1 MGKPVCADWFGDYRS
16 LCFCAAASVAALFI
30 LYKGGCDAVKT
41 KRGMVLLLFMG
52 MLILLMSGCGAKY
65 ENPADLPFGSDG
77 WQMQTAGEAIE
88 ALSAAGFTNIQEN
101 IKETSS
107 ADDAGKITK
116 ITVNGENLFRKGD
129 RHEGTDVVEIT
140 YYSLKRYEA
149 EMEIE
154 VSEDAGLPVFTVNTN
169 LPNGTRL
176 ELTLSNEESY
186 SEQQTVKVKDGQAVS
201 DIFWDNG
208 HYLLGEYTLSV
219 VMKPEDQNASV
230 QYEIGKNGE
239 AMTGPLVHMDEND
252 AGKYLLL
259 EDGYTSNY
267 TEPEK
272 ISEDELRE
280 RFAQALSGF
289 GNDYEIDLEGYV
301 YTVSVWQDGLAACA
315 MLAEQ
320 GVPTAVE
327 QWGEIVDTTAEASN
341 SLQELLSISGYGDY
355 MVQIEVLNDQ
365 NHENTLLTV
374 LLGMVSYNCV
384 S

>member
-1 MGKPVCADWFGDYRS
+1 M
-16 LCFCAAASVAALFI
+16 
-30 LYKGGCDAVKT
+30 KT

-52 MLILLMSGCGAKY
+52 TLLLLMAGCGAKY

-154 VSEDAGLPVFTVNTN
+154 VSGDAGLPVFTVNTN

-239 AMTGPLVHMDEND
+239 AMTGPLVHIDEND

>member
-1 MGKPVCADWFGDYRS
+1 M
-16 LCFCAAASVAALFI
+16 
-30 LYKGGCDAVKT
+30 KT

-52 MLILLMSGCGAKY
+52 MLLLLMSGCGAKY

-239 AMTGPLVHMDEND
+239 AMTGPLVQIDEKD
-252 AGKYLLL
+252 VGQYLFL
-259 EDGYTSNY
+259 EDDYISNY

-327 QWGEIVDTTAEASN
+327 QWEEIVDTTAEASN
-341 SLQELLSISGYGDY
+341 SLQELLNISGYGDY
-355 MVQIEVLNDQ
+355 MAQIEVLNDQ

>member
-52 MLILLMSGCGAKY
+52 TLLLLMSGCGAKY

-77 WQMQTAGEAIE
+77 WQTQTAGEAIE

-154 VSEDAGLPVFTVNTN
+154 VSGDAGLPVFTVNTN
-169 LPNGTRL
+169 LPNGTKL

-239 AMTGPLVHMDEND
+239 AMTGPLVHIDEND

-327 QWGEIVDTTAEASN
+327 QWEEIVDTTAEASN

-355 MVQIEVLNDQ
+355 MAQIEVLNDQ

>member
-52 MLILLMSGCGAKY
+52 TLLLLMSRCGAKY

-154 VSEDAGLPVFTVNTN
+154 VSGDAGLPVFTVNTN

-239 AMTGPLVHMDEND
+239 AMTGPLVHIDEND

>member
-52 MLILLMSGCGAKY
+52 MLLLLMSGCGAKY
-65 ENPADLPFGSDG
+65 ENPDDLPFGSDG

>member
-30 LYKGGCDAVKT
+30 LYKRGCDAVKT

-52 MLILLMSGCGAKY
+52 MLLLLMSGCGAKY

>member
-1 MGKPVCADWFGDYRS
+1 MGRPVCADWFGDYRS

-41 KRGMVLLLFMG
+41 KRGIVLLLFMG
-52 MLILLMSGCGAKY
+52 TLLLLMSGCGAKY

-77 WQMQTAGEAIE
+77 WQTQTAGEAIE

-129 RHEGTDVVEIT
+129 RHEGTDAVEIT
-140 YYSLKRYEA
+140 YYSLKQYEA

-154 VSEDAGLPVFTVNTN
+154 VSGDAGLPVFAVNTN
-169 LPNGTRL
+169 LPNGTKL

-186 SEQQTVKVKDGQAVS
+186 SEKQTVKVKDGQAVS
-201 DIFWDNG
+201 DMFWDNG
-208 HYLLGEYTLSV
+208 NYLLGEYTLSV

-239 AMTGPLVHMDEND
+239 AMTGPLVQIDEKD
-252 AGKYLLL
+252 VGQYLFL
-259 EDGYTSNY
+259 EDDYISNY

-327 QWGEIVDTTAEASN
+327 QWEEIVDTTAEASN
-341 SLQELLSISGYGDY
+341 SLQELLNISGYGDY

>member
-1 MGKPVCADWFGDYRS
+1 M
-16 LCFCAAASVAALFI
+16 
-30 LYKGGCDAVKT
+30 KT

-52 MLILLMSGCGAKY
+52 MLLLLMSGCGAKY

-186 SEQQTVKVKDGQAVS
+186 SEQQTVKVKD
-201 DIFWDNG
+201 
-208 HYLLGEYTLSV
+208 
-219 VMKPEDQNASV
+219 
-230 QYEIGKNGE
+230 
-239 AMTGPLVHMDEND
+239 
-252 AGKYLLL
+252 
-259 EDGYTSNY
+259 
-267 TEPEK
+267 
-272 ISEDELRE
+272 
-280 RFAQALSGF
+280 
-289 GNDYEIDLEGYV
+289 
-301 YTVSVWQDGLAACA
+301 
-315 MLAEQ
+315 
-320 GVPTAVE
+320 
-327 QWGEIVDTTAEASN
+327 

>member
-1 MGKPVCADWFGDYRS
+1 M
-16 LCFCAAASVAALFI
+16 
-30 LYKGGCDAVKT
+30 KT

-52 MLILLMSGCGAKY
+52 MLLLLMSGCGAKY
-65 ENPADLPFGSDG
+65 ENPDDLPFGSDG